1 MRVLVIDDDPIFLDM
16 LCLKLER
23 DDYEVEGTTSG
34 INGIRL
40 ARTQEPDVIILDIKM
55 PDLDGI
61 QTCQRLRQ
69 ITDAPI
75 IFLSVLD
82 GEEDIV
88 RGLNFGADDYLCKP
102 PSLVELEARLEAM
115 RRRAGA
121 SAQPDAMV
129 YDDGC
134 LRVDLRAG
142 QVILNGQPI
151 GLSPKEFSLL
161 ACLVRR
167 ADKMVPYLDILQDVW
182 GPGYESENGYLSLYV
197 YYLRQKLGED
207 ATDPRYI
214 VTYHR
219 QGYGFATQE
228 GE

>member
-1 MRVLVIDDDPIFLDM
+1 VRVLVIDDDPIFLDM